1 MFRGFSDRTID
12 FMWGIRMNNERSWF
26 EEHRDDYKNVLET
39 PMKELGAQVFDAIS
53 EKCEDMNLILKV
65 SRIFRDM
72 RRLHGRGPYKDH
84 LWFCIREPAE
94 EWTDKPVF
102 WFELMPESWSYGL
115 GYYCARAQTMAKLR
129 RHIDNDPKE
138 LETLVREFNTQS
150 EFIIEGEDYKKPKG
164 DPGELLLEWYN
175 KKGFSLIHKQ
185 PNGEEI
191 FLPLL
196 AERIAGGFLY
206 LLPFYKLLSAIESDI
221 I

>member
-12 FMWGIRMNNERSWF
+12 FMWGIRMNNERPWF
-26 EEHRDDYKNVLET
+26 EEHRDDYKNGLET

-84 LWFCIREPAE
+84 LWFCIREPVE

-129 RHIDNDPKE
+129 RRIDNDPRE
-138 LETLVREFNTQS
+138 LEALVREFNTQS

-191 FLPLL
+191 FSPLL

-206 LLPFYKLLSAIESDI
+206 LLPFYKLLSAIESEMI
-221 I
+221 